1 MENYYVV
8 FNLNPEMSS
17 EEILA
22 KLKEEKKTWTIRSNA
37 PNLTKRQEAE
47 QKLQLIQ
54 EAQKIFSDNLK
65 RKEYDVKL
73 RREGGS
79 QQQQQPQPQQRQ
91 QYTQPQPRGFTPEQ
105 VITEVRNLYDSGNS
119 EATVNACNAYIN
131 AGFHMPSLYYYLG
144 HAYWETGQTN
154 LAIAAF
160 KNGINASDHD
170 NDAPFYG
177 DLANLYMMTLHDTAT
192 GGQYIDKAIEADPQ
206 NNYYQSL
213 YVLRMLMD
221 GQTNE
226 AETYVSER
234 VNANPN
240 DLDYR
245 TRVSETYLTF
255 SDMYFSQA
263 NNGNSYIDSQD
274 AYNSVLYWRTKA
286 NELVQSER
294 TTTLLN
300 NWKNYGAKKFNK
312 DNIGG
317 LAFVIIVSIL
327 FSEILVPG
335 LAIAAVL
342 IYFSF
347 KPMWTVDK
355 MAVTGQRDV
364 ANMVCH
370 VFSGI
375 AKFILMM
382 IYGIL
387 EACTAF

>member
-1 MENYYVV
+1 MENYYVE
-8 FNLNPEMSS
+8 FNLSPEMSS
-17 EEILA
+17 DDIRKQLMQ
-22 KLKEEKKTWTIRSNA
+22 EKRKWITRSNA
-37 PNLTKRQEAE
+37 PDLSKRQEAE
-47 QKLQLIQ
+47 RKTKLIE
-54 EAQKIFSDNLK
+54 EALKIFSDNLQ

-73 RREGGS
+73 RREGS
-79 QQQQQPQPQQRQ
+79 AQQQPQQQQ
-91 QYTQPQPRGFTPEQ
+91 TQYTQPQPRGFTPEQ

-119 EATVNACNAYIN
+119 EATINACNAYIK
-131 AGFHMPSLYYYLG
+131 AGFHLPALYYYLG
-144 HAYWETGQTN
+144 HAYWETGETN
-154 LAIAAF
+154 LAIASF
-160 KNGINASDHD
+160 KNGINASNND

-177 DLANLYMMTLHDTAT
+177 DLANLYLMTIHDTAT
-192 GGQYIDKAIEADPQ
+192 AGQFIDKAIEADLE

-213 YVLRMLMD
+213 YVLKMLMD
-221 GQTNE
+221 GKTNE
-226 AETYVSER
+226 AESYVSER

-240 DLDYR
+240 DMDYR
-245 TRVSETYLTF
+245 TRVAEMYLTF

-294 TTTLLN
+294 TTNLLK
-300 NWKNYGAKKFNK
+300 NWKNYGSKKFNK

-327 FSEILVPG
+327 FKEITFFG
-335 LAIAAVL
+335 LIIAATL

-347 KPMWTVDK
+347 KPMWMVDK
-355 MAVTGQRDV
+355 MAITGQRDV
-364 ANMVCH
+364 ANMICH

-387 EACTAF
+387 KACTAF

>member
-1 MENYYVV
+1 MENYYVE

-17 EEILA
+17 DEIIA
-22 KLKEEKKTWTIRSNA
+22 KLKNENRKWIIKTNSPI
-37 PNLTKRQEAE
+37 LEKRQEAE
-47 QKLQLIQ
+47 RKSQMIQ
-54 EAQKIFSDNLK
+54 EALKIFSDNLK

-79 QQQQQPQPQQRQ
+79 QQQQQQQQ
-91 QYTQPQPRGFTPEQ
+91 TQYTQPQPRGFTAEQ
-105 VITEVRNLYDSGNS
+105 VVTEVRNLYDSGNS
-119 EATVNACNAYIN
+119 ELTINACNAYIN
-131 AGFHMPSLYYYLG
+131 AGFHLPFLYHYLG

-160 KNGINASDHD
+160 KNGINASNND

-177 DLANLYMMTLHDTAT
+177 DLANLYMMTLHDTST
-192 GGQYIDKAIEADPQ
+192 GGQYIDKAIAADPE

-240 DLDYR
+240 DMDYR
-245 TRVSETYLTF
+245 TRVSEMYLTF
-255 SDMYFSQA
+255 SDMYFSQS

-300 NWKNYGAKKFNK
+300 NWKNYGTKKFNK

-382 IYGIL
+382 FYGIL
-387 EACTAF
+387 EACTAL